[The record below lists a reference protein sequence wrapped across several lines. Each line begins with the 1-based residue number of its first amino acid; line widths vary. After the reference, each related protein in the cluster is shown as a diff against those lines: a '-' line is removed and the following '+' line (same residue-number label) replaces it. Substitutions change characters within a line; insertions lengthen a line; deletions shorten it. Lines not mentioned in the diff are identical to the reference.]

1 METSD
6 MAVSA
11 SRARTLCTASE
22 LNLVKWSS
30 PRQIKS
36 LTPAKLKEK
45 IDRAR
50 KLRDKYRDLAK
61 KQRGEARGKRKPTGR
76 RPAQSNENTVEKAEL
91 FAEVLNRFQE
101 AATKADASSAG
112 SKKTSTK
119 KKKAAKSTSKK
130 NTTKKKTARKT
141 GKKVSTKAAS
151 KKTTKKKSTMKKKK
165 KSSSQSA
172 GGRTADTKRTKPT
185 TKAASSKTTP
195 RVALGGSSDQKNS
208 ASLSA
213 SSGSRGINPLTGSSA
228 LEEQA
233 ARRTRRKKSSKNA
246 KAGGIDSRFAATVT
260 DKIQGHISG
269 SNKRRQARRDS
280 KS

>member
-1 METSD
+1 

-36 LTPAKLKEK
+36 LTPAKLKDK

-50 KLRDKYRDLAK
+50 KLRDKYRDLSK

-91 FAEVLNRFQE
+91 FAEVLDRFQV
-101 AATKADASSAG
+101 AATKAGSTPAG
-112 SKKTSTK
+112 SKKTSK
-119 KKKAAKSTSKK
+119 KKTTGKSASRKKAT
-130 NTTKKKTARKT
+130 TTKKKTTGKT
-141 GKKVSTKAAS
+141 GQKVPKKAAT
-151 KKTTKKKSTMKKKK
+151 KTRK
-165 KSSSQSA
+165 KSS
-172 GGRTADTKRTKPT
+172 GRTPDTKRTKPT

-195 RVALGGSSDQKNS
+195 RVALAGSADQKQT

-213 SSGSRGINPLTGSSA
+213 SSGSRGVNPLTGSSA
-228 LEEQA
+228 LEAQA
-233 ARRTRRKKSSKNA
+233 ARRTRRKKSA
-246 KAGGIDSRFAATVT
+246 KSARAGGIESRFAATVT